1 MVRVMIMK
9 VLSVSGVLA
18 TSGSSSSSAF
28 LIPAASSNNMISPTS
43 TSTSSR
49 LRPQIISCYA
59 REPTRI
65 YYRDDD
71 NASIDAMLGVE
82 RDQLPLPTTI
92 NPDDDYQTASS
103 SDFRSRMRR
112 ILVQQQKN
120 ASSSRRSNTLSVT
133 SLEEYA
139 SVIEEGRREGRLVV
153 VRFHATWCKKCQT
166 LRPSFDKLAISHPHI
181 TFVDVPILETNT
193 NLHQGL
199 GVKSVPYGHIYH
211 PTNGLVVETKLSRQS
226 LGEFVD
232 LMTMHSTT

>member
-1 MVRVMIMK
+1 MMRAVK
-9 VLSVSGVLA
+9 VLSISGVLA
-18 TSGSSSSSAF
+18 TSGSSSSSSAAAF
-28 LIPAASSNNMISPTS
+28 LIPAASSNMSPTS

-49 LRPQIISCYA
+49 LRPQITSCYA

-71 NASIDAMLGVE
+71 NASIDAMMGVE
-82 RDQLPLPTTI
+82 PTRPPSI
-92 NPDDDYQTASS
+92 ADEDYQTAPS

-120 ASSSRRSNTLSVT
+120 AASSRRSNTKSIT
-133 SLEEYA
+133 SLEDFA
-139 SVIEEGRREGRLVV
+139 SVIEEGRREGKLVV
-153 VRFHATWCKKCQT
+153 VRFHATWCKKCQS
-166 LRPSFDKLAISHPHI
+166 LRPSFDKLAISHPNI
-181 TFVDVPILETNT
+181 TFVDVPILESNT

-232 LMTMHSTT
+232 LMMMHSTTC

>member
-1 MVRVMIMK
+1 MIMK

-28 LIPAASSNNMISPTS
+28 LIPAASSNNMMLPTS

-82 RDQLPLPTTI
+82 RDQLPLPTTSI
-92 NPDDDYQTASS
+92 HPEDDYQTASS

-153 VRFHATWCKKCQT
+153 VRFHATWCKVNIIHIHPLCFIDVTNIPNQT
-166 LRPSFDKLAISHPHI
+166 NISHSRF
-181 TFVDVPILETNT
+181 FVFRNVKLYVHPLT
-193 NLHQGL
+193 NLPSLILTLHL
-199 GVKSVPYGHIYH
+199 STYLSWKPIPIYI
-211 PTNGLVVETKLSRQS
+211 K
-226 LGEFVD
+226 D
-232 LMTMHSTT
+232 

>member
-1 MVRVMIMK
+1 VTRGDERRATSDDGHLHLHLHRHRQRQNRCRSTISETTPKRSGYRISFIETMVRVMIMK

-28 LIPAASSNNMISPTS
+28 LIPAASSNNMMLPTS

-92 NPDDDYQTASS
+92 NPEDDYQTASS

-120 ASSSRRSNTLSVT
+120 TSSSRRSNTLSVT

-153 VRFHATWCKKCQT
+153 VRFHATWCKVSN
-166 LRPSFDKLAISHPHI
+166 RPHNILSFI
-181 TFVDVPILETNT
+181 
-193 NLHQGL
+193 
-199 GVKSVPYGHIYH
+199 GVGTIPQ
-211 PTNGLVVETKLSRQS
+211 QS
-226 LGEFVD
+226 L
-232 LMTMHSTT
+232 